1 MGKKAKKIKDSAE
14 VKVHK
19 LEIEKLELQDKLK
32 KRNPKNPPRYRNP
45 HFAAVFYSSFP
56 DGFSLKTVGA

>member
-1 MGKKAKKIKDSAE
+1 MGKKAKKVKDSAE

-32 KRNPKNPPRYRNP
+32 KAKSEQSAMIVTLILLLF
-45 HFAAVFYSSFP
+45 FAVAFLMIF
-56 DGFSLKTVGA
+56 L